1 MGSSGWIAGQS
12 GRSRGDSDVR
22 FLARRVRSRIISANT
37 VAVPRPVAAWRRSL
51 VADDSRAVKRS
62 FFGQRDCRMSVAFIF
77 PGQGSQFPGMLHQ
90 LLDHPAVV
98 HTVDE
103 ISEVLHSD
111 VRKLDSEQGLKS
123 DVSVQLTL
131 LAAGI
136 ATARALMEQDV
147 RPAAASGLSVGAFAA
162 AVTAGV
168 LSLQDAVD
176 LVKLRSEQM
185 MKLYPT
191 GYGLSAIV
199 GLNESR
205 VTKIV
210 RAVTSMQD
218 PVFVGNINAPRQIV
232 IAGSNVAMDQVL
244 DEARREGASKAVR
257 LHVSV
262 PSHCPLLQPVAELLE
277 RRMSSMHLK
286 APKLIYVGNVT
297 ARPMRTKELIAR
309 DLANNIAHGVRW
321 HDATTVLK
329 ELGCNLFL
337 EMPPGHILSDLAK
350 KNLKGIDAV
359 PVEAAVLTRVLRLT
373 RQEERER
380 D

>member
-1 MGSSGWIAGQS
+1 
-12 GRSRGDSDVR
+12 
-22 FLARRVRSRIISANT
+22 
-37 VAVPRPVAAWRRSL
+37 
-51 VADDSRAVKRS
+51 
-62 FFGQRDCRMSVAFIF
+62 MSVAFIF
-77 PGQGSQFPGMLHQ
+77 PGQGSQSPGMLHH

-98 HTVDE
+98 RTVDE

-111 VRKLDSEQGLKS
+111 VRNLDSEQGLKS

-136 ATARALMEQDV
+136 ATARAVMEQDV

-168 LSLQDAVD
+168 LSLQDAVE
-176 LVKLRSEQM
+176 LVKLRAEQM

-199 GLNESR
+199 GLNESQ

-210 RAVTSMQD
+210 QAVTSVQN

-244 DEARREGASKAVR
+244 DEARRQGASKAVR

-262 PSHCPLLQPVAELLE
+262 PSHCPLLQPVADLLE

-337 EMPPGHILSDLAK
+337 EMPPGHVLSDLAK
-350 KNLKGIDAV
+350 ENLKGIDAV
-359 PVEAAVLTRVLRLT
+359 PVEAGVLTRVLRLT
-373 RQEERER
+373 QQEERER

>member
-1 MGSSGWIAGQS
+1 
-12 GRSRGDSDVR
+12 
-22 FLARRVRSRIISANT
+22 
-37 VAVPRPVAAWRRSL
+37 
-51 VADDSRAVKRS
+51 
-62 FFGQRDCRMSVAFIF
+62 MSVAFIF
-77 PGQGSQFPGMLHQ
+77 PGQGSQSPGMLHH
-90 LLDHPAVV
+90 LLGHPAVV
-98 HTVDE
+98 HTLDE

-111 VRKLDSEQGLKS
+111 IRGLDSEQGLKS

-162 AVTAGV
+162 AFTAGV
-168 LSLQDAVD
+168 LSLQDAVE
-176 LVKLRSEQM
+176 LVKLRAEQM

-210 RAVTSMQD
+210 RAVTSVQD

-350 KNLKGIDAV
+350 ENLKGIDAV
-359 PVEAAVLTRVLRLT
+359 PVESGVLTRVLRLT
-373 RQEERER
+373 QQEERER

>member
-1 MGSSGWIAGQS
+1 MERAADQGSD
-12 GRSRGDSDVR
+12 R
-22 FLARRVRSRIISANT
+22 
-37 VAVPRPVAAWRRSL
+37 
-51 VADDSRAVKRS
+51 
-62 FFGQRDCRMSVAFIF
+62 RMSVAFIF
-77 PGQGSQFPGMLHQ
+77 PGQGSQSPGMLHH

-98 HTVDE
+98 RTVDE

-111 VRKLDSEQGLKS
+111 VRNLDSGLGLKS

-168 LSLQDAVD
+168 LSLQDAVE
-176 LVKLRSEQM
+176 LVKLRAEQM

-191 GYGLSAIV
+191 GYCLAAIV

-210 RAVTSMQD
+210 RAVTSVQE

-244 DEARREGASKAVR
+244 EEARLQGASKAVR

-262 PSHCPLLQPVAELLE
+262 PSHCPLLQPVADLLGK
-277 RRMSSMHLK
+277 RMSSV
-286 APKLIYVGNVT
+286 KLTTPRMTYVGNVN
-297 ARPMRTKELIAR
+297 ARAMRTKEIIAR
-309 DLANNIAHGVRW
+309 DLVNNIAHGVRW
-321 HDATTVLK
+321 YDATTILK
-329 ELGCNLFL
+329 ELGCDLFL
-337 EMPPGHILSDLAK
+337 EMPPGHTLSDLAK
-350 KNLKGIDAV
+350 QNPPGINSL
-359 PVEAAVLTRVLRLT
+359 PVETSVLPRVLRLAQMQNANDGAPQLI
-373 RQEERER
+373 RVERVQPVQET
-380 D
+380 